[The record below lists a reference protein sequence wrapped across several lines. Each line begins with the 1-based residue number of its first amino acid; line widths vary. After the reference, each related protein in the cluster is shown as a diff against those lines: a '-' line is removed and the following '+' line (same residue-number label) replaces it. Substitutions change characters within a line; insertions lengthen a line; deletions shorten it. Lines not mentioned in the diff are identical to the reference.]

1 MKLDILTYEL
11 TMLIFRQTEA
21 SWEAFEA
28 QCEEERSQGYRPSSC
43 FHGRNMWVDYD
54 CVCGIC
60 EDYGYY
66 HFNRQAYRAEA
77 LAEAHR
83 ILDVV
88 SERTAAVVKM
98 HSLGAPIKMVDFNE
112 WICEPLERVGYVPHY
127 KR

>member
-11 TMLIFRQTEA
+11 TMLIFRRIEA
-21 SWEAFEA
+21 NWEAYEA
-28 QCEEERSQGYRPSSC
+28 ACEEYAKEGYRPSSC

-60 EDYGYY
+60 EEYGYY
-66 HFNRQAYRAEA
+66 SFNRQAYRAEA

-83 ILDVV
+83 AVAEV
-88 SERTAAVVKM
+88 SERTSALVKLS
-98 HSLGAPIKMVDFNE
+98 SLGAPIKMVDFNE
-112 WICEPLERVGYVPHY
+112 WICEPLTKHGYVPHY